1 MTSIYIA
8 GPLFNVAD
16 RSYLEH
22 IAEVLEKAGFQ
33 TFLPHRDV
41 GIIQQLTSAERARIF
56 VDDLRALEQYDI
68 CVALL
73 TGPDHDSGTCAELGY
88 CYAKGKPCYGITDD
102 IRWLNNFIW
111 GLCNNGRNIVKY
123 VEDLLE
129 KLT

>member
-1 MTSIYIA
+1 MKSIYIA
-8 GPLFNVAD
+8 GPLFNKAD

-22 IAEVLEKAGFQ
+22 IAEVFEKAGFK

-41 GIIQQLTSAERARIF
+41 GVIQQLTPEERARIF
-56 VDDLRALEQYDI
+56 YGDLRALDQYDI

-88 CYAKGKPCYGITDD
+88 CYAKGKLCFGITDD

-111 GLCNNGRNIVKY
+111 GLCNDGKNIVKY
-123 VEDLLE
+123 PEDLLE

>member
-1 MTSIYIA
+1 MKSIYIA
-8 GPLFNVAD
+8 GPLFNIAD

-22 IAEVLEKAGFQ
+22 IAEVLETAGFK

-41 GIIQQLTSAERARIF
+41 GIIQQLTPEERARIF
-56 VDDLRALEQYDI
+56 YGDLRALDQYDI

-73 TGPDHDSGTCAELGY
+73 TGADHDSGTCAELGY

-111 GLCNNGRNIVKY
+111 GLCNNGKNIVKHP
-123 VEDLLE
+123 EDLLG
-129 KLT
+129 KLI